1 GFISARAMTSVNI
14 GGSILAGV
22 DNSSSALIG
31 SGSIFSGV
39 SIKKLVVKGSVVG
52 SVGPSGDITPVV
64 ISAPGGFP
72 SMGGNPVALGS
83 VTVGGRVERALILAG
98 YQNPGNLPT
107 PTQVGPPINPDA
119 QIGHVTV
126 GGGLCARLVGHVG
139 DRQQARV
146 QNASRG

>member
-1 GFISARAMTSVNI
+1 VA
-14 GGSILAGV
+14 AGRGRPTL
-22 DNSSSALIG
+22 S
-31 SGSIFSGV
+31 
-39 SIKKLVVKGSVVG
+39 VKGSIVG
-52 SVGPSGDITPVV
+52 TAGASGDVTPVV
-64 ISAPGGFP
+64 IYAPGGFP
-72 SMGGNPVALGS
+72 SAGGNPLAIGS

-98 YQNPGNLPT
+98 YQNPASLPMPAQIGT
-107 PTQVGPPINPDA
+107 PVNPDA